1 MQLHPDKNQGDEVRY
16 PKFTDH
22 PSQTHCALILTHKLP
37 IQEAKGKFQS
47 LQRIYGVLSD
57 PGK

>member
-16 PKFTDH
+16 SNCTVH
-22 PSQTHCALILTHKLP
+22 PSQTYAVLRLTSKLP
-37 IQEAKGKFQS
+37 FQEAKGKFQS

-57 PGK
+57 PEK